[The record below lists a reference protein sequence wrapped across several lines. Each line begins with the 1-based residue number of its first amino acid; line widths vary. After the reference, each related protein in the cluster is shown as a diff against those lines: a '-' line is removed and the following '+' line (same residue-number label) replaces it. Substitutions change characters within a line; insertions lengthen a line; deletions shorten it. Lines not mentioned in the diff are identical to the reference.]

1 MCPSSDSRGNA
12 HAAVYNSGSMQFTD
26 LLDQH
31 GVDWISEGDRH
42 CREGWVQM
50 QCPFC
55 GRGSRKYHLGY
66 NIAERYVNCYQCG
79 YHRLTE
85 TVMALTGL
93 SFPDAKNALGGV
105 GVRIESK
112 PVPKKTGT
120 LVIPKHVGPMQKPH
134 RRYLRD
140 VRGMDP
146 DVIERVWQVQGIG
159 IAPRLSWRLFIP
171 IMLDGEVVSWTTR
184 SIGSNAKVRYMSAS
198 EAQEA
203 VPHKSLLYGEHFVE
217 SVICVVEG
225 PLDAWKIGPGCVAT
239 CGTGYSRAQVR
250 RISQY
255 PIRALC
261 FDNEPAAQQRARS
274 LADDLSVFPGETM
287 VVTLDSKDAG
297 EASEKELRKLR
308 KGIGL

>member
-1 MCPSSDSRGNA
+1 
-12 HAAVYNSGSMQFTD
+12 MQFTD

-42 CREGWVQM
+42 CRAGWVQM

-55 GRGSRKYHLGY
+55 GKGSHKYHLGY
-66 NIAERYVNCYQCG
+66 NIAERYANCYQCG

-93 SFPDAKNALGGV
+93 SFPDVKNVLSGV
-105 GVRIESK
+105 GVRVESK
-112 PVPKKTGT
+112 PRPTNTGK
-120 LVIPKHVGPMQKPH
+120 LVIPKHVGPMQKQH
-134 RRYLRD
+134 RKYLRD

-146 DVIERVWQVQGIG
+146 DVIERVWAVQGIG
-159 IAPRLSWRLFIP
+159 IAPRLCWRLFIP
-171 IMLDGEVVSWTTR
+171 IQLDGEVVSWTTR
-184 SIGSNAKVRYMSAS
+184 SIAQDAKVRYMSAS
-198 EAQEA
+198 ESQEA
-203 VPHKSLLYGEHFVE
+203 VPHKSILYGEQFVE
-217 SVICVVEG
+217 NVICVVEG

-239 CGTGYSRAQVR
+239 CGTGYSRSQVR

-261 FDNEPAAQQRARS
+261 FDNEPAAQQRARA

-287 VVTLDSKDAG
+287 VVTLDSKDAA
-297 EASEKELRKLR
+297 EASESELRKLR